1 MEKQLTLLTKSVLI
15 LVFGFLTFSLSAR
28 TIKTNKEGKTSLEL
42 VNKSAL
48 QLELVNYVGKLK
60 FVFVETERG
69 EFVRLQVP
77 GYAKSQKIGSPELP
91 FRGRLIEVPSGATP
105 VVKITG
111 YDVKEY
117 HLSDIDVFAKVIP
130 CQGPQSKCGD
140 NPAFQWNKEEYKVNA
155 FNRDPLVTVD
165 VLGYMRGVQIGR
177 INISPVQYNPKKNIV
192 RVYENLTFE
201 ITFEGADLAKTE
213 ALKKRYY
220 SPYFESTY
228 KKLLNYTSVQS
239 KSNLTK
245 YPVKYAI
252 LTDPQ
257 FAEQIQDFV
266 NWKIKK
272 GFKVVLATTDE
283 VGTSK
288 EAVKAWL
295 QGLYNE
301 GTEEDPAPS
310 FALLIGDK
318 GQIQP
323 WDNGHGVT
331 DRNSCEYTG
340 DLFPEMFYGRFSAQ
354 NAAQLQPYL
363 DKTLMYEEYTMPSPT
378 YLDTVVMV
386 AGMDSGHGNDW
397 GNGQINYGTINYFN
411 EDHGI
416 FSHTYLYPNSGPN
429 AATIRQ
435 NISDGVTFANYTAH
449 CSPNGWADPQ
459 FSISQ
464 IDDLQND
471 GKYGLLVGNC
481 CQSSDFSTEC
491 FAEEIVRAANKGAVG
506 YIGGSNSTYWDEDYY
521 FGVGY
526 GAISENPPSYE
537 ETGLGMYDRAFHD
550 HGEAFG
556 EWYTT
561 MDQHIFAGNLAVSE
575 SGSSREEYYWDIYN
589 LMGDPSLMIYYSM
602 PDPLQVSAPN
612 VILLGVTSIS
622 VQTVPY
628 GYVALSF
635 NGELKA
641 AALADSLGNAELT
654 FEPFTVPGQADF
666 VVTAQ
671 NYQPYVS
678 TIEVIPADGPY
689 ITYNDHYVNDTTT
702 GNGNGKL
709 DYNEEAFLTVGM
721 KNVGSDPATDVNVT
735 ISTTDTLVTILD
747 DNENYGTIDTASV
760 VTVANGFKVQ
770 ASAAAPDGHIVNFIV
785 TSIFNNDT
793 TESFFNEVI
802 AAPALGFACYSIDD
816 ANGNNNGK
824 LDPGETVQMT
834 VKIVNNGSSMA
845 KNVNGTLS
853 AESDWISI
861 TQAEMAYGDVMCGD
875 TATAVFEVTAD
886 GDTPLGFIA
895 NFVIDMSADY
905 GITASGNFSM
915 VVGQKPVIVISMA
928 DSPASADSMM
938 KAFEVLSVAADL
950 VNQVPDNLYQYQCA
964 FVTLGIYSDNHV
976 LSDSE
981 GQKLAEFLDGG
992 GRLYMEGGDTWYYN
1006 TPTPVHDYFHIHGT
1020 ADGSATFDKLVGD
1033 STSFMKGFVFNYVGP
1048 NNWMDEIEPSDTS
1061 AFVLLNNVS
1070 DEYNG
1075 PAVIA
1080 YANDTYK
1087 TIGSVSEFGG
1097 LEPGGPLGTGG
1108 NQAGYMAEMLN
1119 FFGVNFIWTGVN
1131 DQIESENT
1139 VSISPNPAKDFVKI
1153 SVDVNQAKNTEI
1165 KIYDVSG
1172 KLVYHKNVKMNN
1184 GSNEFTLDLS
1194 SLKTG
1199 FYTVDILN
1207 EGSVKTRK
1215 LIITK

>member
-1 MEKQLTLLTKSVLI
+1 MKKQLTFLTKSL
-15 LVFGFLTFSLSAR
+15 LMLALGFLTLSLSAR
-28 TIKTNKEGKTSLEL
+28 TIKTNSEGKTSLEL
-42 VNKSAL
+42 TGKTDL
-48 QLELVNYVGKLK
+48 KLELVNYVGKLK
-60 FVFVETERG
+60 FVFVDTEKG

-91 FRGRLIEVPSGATP
+91 FRGRLIEVPYGATP

-117 HLSDIDVFAKVIP
+117 NLADIDVFAKIIP
-130 CQGPQSKCGD
+130 CQGPQSKCGE
-140 NPAFQWNKEEYKVNA
+140 NPDFQWNKDEYKVNS

-165 VLGYMRGVQIGR
+165 VLGFMRGVQIGR

-201 ITFEGADLAKTE
+201 ITFKGADLAKTQE
-213 ALKKRYY
+213 LKKRYY

-228 KKLLNYTSVQS
+228 KHLLNYSSLQS

-257 FAEQIQDFV
+257 FVDQIQDFV
-266 NWKIKK
+266 NWKTKK
-272 GFKVVLATTDE
+272 GFNVVLATTDE
-283 VGTSK
+283 VGTGK
-288 EAVKAWL
+288 EQVKAWL
-295 QGLYNE
+295 KGLYDA

-323 WDNGHGVT
+323 WDNGDGVT

-340 DLFPEMFYGRFSAQ
+340 DLFPEIFYGRFSAQ

-363 DKTLMYEEYTMPSPT
+363 DKTLMYEEYTMPNPS
-378 YLDTVVMV
+378 YLDTVVMI
-386 AGMDSGHGNDW
+386 AGMDGSYGSDW

-459 FSISQ
+459 FTIGQ
-464 IDDLQND
+464 INDLQND

-506 YIGGSNSTYWDEDYY
+506 YIGGSNSTFWDEDYY

-526 GAISENPPSYE
+526 GTISENPPSYE
-537 ETGLGMYDRAFHD
+537 ETGLGLYDRAFHD

-575 SGSSREEYYWDIYN
+575 SGSPREQYYWDIYN
-589 LMGDPSLMIYYSM
+589 LMGDPSLMIYYSV
-602 PDPLQVSAPN
+602 PDPLTVTAPS
-612 VILLGVTSIS
+612 VVLLGVTSLNI
-622 VQTVPY
+622 QTVPY
-628 GYVALSF
+628 GYAALSF

-641 AALADSLGNAELT
+641 AALADSLGNVELM
-654 FEPFTVPGQADF
+654 FEPFTVPGQVDL

-671 NYQPYVS
+671 NYQPYIS

-689 ITYNDHYVNDTTT
+689 ITYSNHYVNDTAT
-702 GNGNGKL
+702 GNANGKI
-709 DYNEEAFLTVGM
+709 DYNEEAFITIGM
-721 KNVGSDPATDVNVT
+721 KNVGSDMATNVEVT
-735 ISTTDTLVTILD
+735 LSTADTLLTILD
-747 DNENYGTIDTASV
+747 GEENYGNIDTSEV
-760 VTVANGFKVQ
+760 VTKENGFKVK
-770 ASAAAPDGHIVNFIV
+770 ASAATPNGHIVNFTV

-793 TESFFNEVI
+793 TVSYFNEVI
-802 AAPALGFACYSIDD
+802 VAPELAFVSYSINDSD
-816 ANGNNNGK
+816 GNGNGK
-824 LDPGETVQMT
+824 LDPGETVQMAVT
-834 VKIVNNGSSMA
+834 I
-845 KNVNGTLS
+845 KNVGLSKAENVTGTLS
-853 AESDWISI
+853 VEGEWISI
-861 TQAEMAYGDVMCGD
+861 TQADMVYGDLLCGD
-875 TATAVFEVTAD
+875 TATATFEVTAD
-886 GDTPLGFIA
+886 GDTPAGYIA
-895 NFVIDMSADY
+895 NFLLNMSGDY
-905 GITASGNFSM
+905 NITAEAQFSM
-915 VVGQKPVIVISMA
+915 VVGQKPVIVINLA
-928 DSPASADSMM
+928 DLQTSADSMM
-938 KAFEVLSVAADL
+938 AAFEVLSVSADY
-950 VNQVPDNLYQYQCA
+950 VSQVPDNLYQYQCA
-964 FVTLGIYSDNHV
+964 FVALGIYSDNHA
-976 LSDSE
+976 LTDNE
-981 GQKLAEFLDGG
+981 GSKLAQFLDDG

-1006 TPTPVHDYFHIHGT
+1006 SPTPVHQYFHINGL
-1020 ADGSATFDKLVGD
+1020 ADGSDTFEHLVGD
-1033 STSFMKGFVFNYVGP
+1033 TASFMKGFEFDYVGA
-1048 NNWMDEIEPSDTS
+1048 NNWMDEIEPADSD

-1070 DEYNG
+1070 SDYNG

-1097 LEPGGPLGTGG
+1097 LEPGGTFGTGG
-1108 NQAGYMAEMLN
+1108 NQAGYMAEILN
-1119 FFGVNFIWTGVN
+1119 FFGVNFVWTGVN
-1131 DQIESENT
+1131 NMEESENT
-1139 VSISPNPAKDFVKI
+1139 VSISPNPAKDFVK
-1153 SVDVNQAKNTEI
+1153 VNVNTKDVKNTEI
-1165 KIYDVSG
+1165 KIYDVAG
-1172 KLVYHKNVKMNN
+1172 KMVYHKTLKLKN
-1184 GSNEFTLDLS
+1184 GSNQFTLDLS
-1194 SLKTG
+1194 GLKTG

-1207 EGSVKTRK
+1207 EGNVNSRK